1 MPSFDVVSEVDSHE
15 LTNAVDQANR
25 ELTGRFDF
33 KGVNAKFTLKENDIT
48 LSAPSDFQVKQ
59 MDEILR
65 KRLPARGI
73 DVRSLDYK
81 EINTNLAEAKQ
92 VIAVKQG
99 IEQEAAK
106 KIIKAIKDQKFKAQ
120 GSIQKDQIRVTG
132 KSRDDLQ
139 EVIAFLKKSEFD
151 IPLQFTNFRD

>member
-15 LTNAVDQANR
+15 LANAVDQANR
-25 ELTGRFDF
+25 ELSTRFDF
-33 KGVNAKFTLKENDIT
+33 KGINAKFTLKENDIT

-81 EINTNLAEAKQ
+81 EVTTNLSEAKQ
-92 VIAVKQG
+92 VVTVKQG
-99 IEQEAAK
+99 IDQETAK
-106 KIIKAIKDQKFKAQ
+106 KIVKATKDQKFKAQ
-120 GSIQKDQIRVTG
+120 ASIQKDQIRVTG

-139 EVIAFLKKSEFD
+139 EIIAFLKKAEFN

>member
-139 EVIAFLKKSEFD
+139 EVIAFLKKSEFNL
-151 IPLQFTNFRD
+151 PLQFGNFRD